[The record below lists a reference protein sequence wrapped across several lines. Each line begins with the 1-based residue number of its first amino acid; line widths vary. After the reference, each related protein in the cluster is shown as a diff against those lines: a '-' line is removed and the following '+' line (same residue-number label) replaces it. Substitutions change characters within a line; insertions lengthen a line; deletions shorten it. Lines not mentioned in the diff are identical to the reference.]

1 MVDVQ
6 GQPIDGG
13 ESMAKRHR
21 RLDEELVQGALLDR
35 PLSLPQPR
43 KDERTE
49 YQNGGRENEQG
60 ERAGRS
66 EADGFPCLALFSARS
81 GADTQ
86 RFPYF
91 ESGDLD
97 RFVVKRFEDP

>member
-1 MVDVQ
+1 
-6 GQPIDGG
+6 
-13 ESMAKRHR
+13 MAKRHR

-60 ERAGRS
+60 EAKQTGS
-66 EADGFPCLALFSARS
+66 LVWPCSRLIAVPIHSASLTLSRGIS
-81 GADTQ
+81 TGL
-86 RFPYF
+86 
-91 ESGDLD
+91 S
-97 RFVVKRFEDP
+97 